1 MHPLLFKGNFSDTKN
16 STASSN
22 KHFPPKWR
30 QDSKGYKPH
39 DTMQYHNKAGF
50 ILLVWSKEGEKKKS
64 KVGKHFPYGRVP
76 QRLRIQVRGPPVRP
90 CTPHN
95 LHSQAKT
102 IKTAPTAAPFPAI
115 EHSDRSRVCKQ
126 KVGKRKSNWQNHNF
140 FSKSEWFF

>member
-1 MHPLLFKGNFSDTKN
+1 
-16 STASSN
+16 
-22 KHFPPKWR
+22 
-30 QDSKGYKPH
+30 
-39 DTMQYHNKAGF
+39 MQYHNKAGF

-140 FSKSEWFF
+140 FSKSEWFFWLMGGARNELKRFSTSGELSLKSHPAPKKNAN